1 MAQQMQRPASEL
13 HIHGAHAAIMSSTFV
28 VLTPLGAILV
38 YLPISSKAIP
48 YVHAQ
53 FQTFTACLA
62 IAGLTFGV
70 RFCSPDEYS
79 EYHPII
85 GYVIVGLIVLAQ
97 PSLGLL
103 QHLLFRRNGKKTIL
117 GNTHRRLGRA
127 TIILGMTNGGLAFR
141 FAGPVGSDNVPK
153 WSVVVYSVFAAVFG
167 LSYTGFVIRQSSK
180 TGTTDPTETK
190 ERSSYDS
197 QRSIN
202 DRHYT
207 GSSNGGH
214 SNSLRGQGF
223 TNAHIPTSSP
233 ERSVFG
239 LMVSDLGHLLSRAQG
254 GTALYPQE
262 PLVLE
267 NLYR

>member
-1 MAQQMQRPASEL
+1 LALPGSAANRLSAPIEPEASSPGKTDGHSTGFSGRADVVFIAL
-13 HIHGAHAAIMSSTFV
+13 HGKGGEDGAV
-28 VLTPLGAILV
+28 
-38 YLPISSKAIP
+38 
-48 YVHAQ
+48 Q
-53 FQTFTACLA
+53 
-62 IAGLTFGV
+62 
-70 RFCSPDEYS
+70 
-79 EYHPII
+79 
-85 GYVIVGLIVLAQ
+85 
-97 PSLGLL
+97 GLL
-103 QHLLFRRNGKKTIL
+103 EFI
-117 GNTHRRLGRA
+117 
-127 TIILGMTNGGLAFR
+127 
-141 FAGPVGSDNVPK
+141 
-153 WSVVVYSVFAAVFG
+153 G